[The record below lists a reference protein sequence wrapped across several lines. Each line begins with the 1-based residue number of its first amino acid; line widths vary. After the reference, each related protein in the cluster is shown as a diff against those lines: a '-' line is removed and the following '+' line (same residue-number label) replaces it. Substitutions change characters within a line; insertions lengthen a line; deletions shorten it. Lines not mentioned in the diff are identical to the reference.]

1 MKSSKKSPREQNA
14 AQCKKMRF
22 MTTVTGAFENGKTTL
37 LILRFDDAGTPPET
51 KEAYLKNLIA
61 RAKTRGCVKYVIARE
76 YGETG
81 NLDAFHIYTDLD
93 TAAGEAVCRRWN
105 LGSYEVQAVED
116 VFATALFS
124 RIWEQTTTPK
134 NRFLFSPCA
143 GIWEKARAR
152 AEQQGRHLPN
162 EQTV

>member
-1 MKSSKKSPREQNA
+1 MISSKKSPRDQNA

-22 MTTVTGAFENGKTTL
+22 LTTVTGAFENGKTTL
-37 LILRFDDAGTPPET
+37 LILSFDDARTPPET
-51 KEAYLKNLIA
+51 KEAHLKNLIA

-93 TAAGEAVCRRWN
+93 TAAGEAVCRRWK
-105 LGSYEVQAVED
+105 LGTFEVQAVED
-116 VFATALFS
+116 VFTTAFFS
-124 RIWEQTTTPK
+124 QIWGQNTTPK

-143 GIWEKARAR
+143 GIWTKARAQ
-152 AEQQGRHLPN
+152 AELQGALS
-162 EQTV
+162 E

>member
-1 MKSSKKSPREQNA
+1 MTSSKKSPREQTA

-22 MTTVTGAFENGKTTL
+22 LTTVTGAFENGKTTL
-37 LILRFDDAGTPPET
+37 LILRFDDAKTPPET
-51 KEAYLKNLIA
+51 KETHLKNLVA
-61 RAKTRGCVKYVIARE
+61 RAKNRGCIKYVIARE

-93 TAAGEAVCRRWN
+93 TAAGEDVCQRWD

-116 VFATALFS
+116 VFATAFFS
-124 RIWEQTTTPK
+124 RILGQNTTPK

-143 GIWEKARAR
+143 GIWTKAKAQ
-152 AEQQGRHLPN
+152 AELQGAIT
-162 EQTV
+162 E